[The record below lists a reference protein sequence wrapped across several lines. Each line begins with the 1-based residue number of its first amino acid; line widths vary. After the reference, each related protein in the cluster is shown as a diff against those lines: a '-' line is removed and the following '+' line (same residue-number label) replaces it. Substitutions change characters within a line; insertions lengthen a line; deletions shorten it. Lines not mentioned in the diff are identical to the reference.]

1 MRFAVALSSSCLL
14 LLLCVV
20 TGGCTRFQG
29 EWLEEGTIK
38 KDGTFV
44 PADGDRRQAIRFDW
58 PATVR
63 SGAYADLAGVVDD
76 QTVQWDQYWTMKNDH
91 VAQSGA
97 ASAHIEDGKLI
108 VVVDGDVRLRFT
120 KVKGDSIFPPA
131 VKFPSLSAQ

>member
-1 MRFAVALSSSCLL
+1 MRFAVALSSSCM

-20 TGGCTRFQG
+20 SGCTRFQG

-63 SGAYADLAGVVDD
+63 TGAYADLAGVVDD
-76 QTVQWDQYWTMKNDH
+76 ETVQWDQYWTLKNDH
-91 VAQSGA
+91 VAQSGGG
-97 ASAHIEDGKLI
+97 SAHIEDGKLI
-108 VVVDGDVRLRFT
+108 MVVDGDVRKRFT
-120 KVKGDSIFPPA
+120 KVKGESIFPPQ